1 MADISN
7 EIQAINS
14 AVYGS
19 QVRSSIIDALTK
31 INSNVER
38 IEMAKNASVYI
49 YKGSV
54 STMAELPNSRVAV
67 GDCYYVASA
76 EVTYAWN
83 GSAWNSIG
91 AIAIDG
97 TPSVNTGAE
106 ETTAPPTEEENS
118 GSATPD

>member
-1 MADISN
+1 MADISD

-19 QVRSSIIDALTK
+19 QVRTSIINALTK

-38 IEMAKNASVYI
+38 IAMAKNASVYI

-54 STMAELPNSRVAV
+54 SSMAELPNTRITV
-67 GDCYYVASA
+67 GDCYYVIDIA
-76 EVTYAWN
+76 ETYAWT

-91 AIAIDG
+91 RNIAEVEPLSYSEAASRLSED
-97 TPSVNTGAE
+97 
-106 ETTAPPTEEENS
+106 
-118 GSATPD
+118 